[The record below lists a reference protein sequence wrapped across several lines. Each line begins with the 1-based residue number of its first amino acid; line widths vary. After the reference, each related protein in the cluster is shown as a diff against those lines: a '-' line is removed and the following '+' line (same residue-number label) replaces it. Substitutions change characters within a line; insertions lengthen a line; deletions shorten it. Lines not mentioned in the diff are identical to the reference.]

1 MPTELIPSPDFL
13 AGLHEAICDLIR
25 LIDQPAP
32 DDLRHSVVVVWAKI
46 VSLLLTSS
54 PAAVSSWS
62 ETLSLPNS
70 IARLQS
76 LAVEGAPLSEAL
88 TSAAKQEELVNYV
101 TAQLEQWREAR
112 DTLAICLQWAE
123 SVGPA
128 ATERE
133 ALDASLPPDT
143 RQTESASQ
151 EVRTVGD
158 LLNVFTYGSGETI
171 NGREMMGFAGT
182 DYEGCKAADA

>member
-32 DDLRHSVVVVWAKI
+32 DDLRHLVVVVWAKI

-128 ATERE
+128 AT
-133 ALDASLPPDT
+133 DAKLWMLHFHRIRDRPNRPPRKCEQLVIFLT
-143 RQTESASQ
+143 CSRMG
-151 EVRTVGD
+151 VGKR
-158 LLNVFTYGSGETI
+158 LT
-171 NGREMMGFAGT
+171 AG
-182 DYEGCKAADA
+182 K